1 MPVCNYYCVADTLSS
16 VPAAGEDPFIIDPE
30 SPPDVFFAGNQ
41 VGCRSLYSVLVY
53 SLYAQ

>member
-53 SLYAQ
+53 SIYAQ